1 MSLFLVARKRTEE
14 PEKTLVCRTRTM
26 LEATHFLLCFMWAAY
41 SGLLQM
47 TTSQPMPA
55 TVRSSASRQK
65 DNLCSEEVF
74 DWRFITW
81 CSVVPQGKGS

>member
-1 MSLFLVARKRTEE
+1 MA
-14 PEKTLVCRTRTM
+14 
-26 LEATHFLLCFMWAAY
+26 
-41 SGLLQM
+41 
-47 TTSQPMPA
+47 TSQPMPA

-65 DNLCSEEVF
+65 DNLFSEEVF